1 MWINPNSS
9 NFIANK
15 HLFTYE
21 CYQLFINISST
32 SANKKS
38 LAVLPP
44 GFYKNIVFIFLMNL
58 VCYLEAYHGA
68 SFPGHG
74 FSYQDPFPF
83 LYHPDA
89 RFRGGR

>member
-44 GFYKNIVFIFLMNL
+44 GFLQKYRIYFFNESGLL
-58 VCYLEAYHGA
+58 
-68 SFPGHG
+68 P
-74 FSYQDPFPF
+74 
-83 LYHPDA
+83 
-89 RFRGGR
+89 